1 MKQFNLFVI
10 GLVTALVSVVYV
22 FINQDTP
29 VENISDNMI
38 AYPMP
43 NKSVEQD
50 EEIFPMSV
58 ETLSSSLTH
67 EVASLSEPKVEQS
80 HSFALYQGEER
91 EIGLRAEK
99 GLHHPSEEIF
109 NIYMDSLPEE
119 GSAVYL
125 EYELY
130 GVADYT

>member
-99 GLHHPSEEIF
+99 VAHPSRKR
-109 NIYMDSLPEE
+109 
-119 GSAVYL
+119 YL
-125 EYELY
+125 YLY
-130 GVADYT
+130 GQSAGRRQCRVFGI